1 MSPRITIQWKR
12 LKPRGQWTFHRSWNL
27 PPLWDCS
34 GNHAAPPQFQA
45 SAPLSARFN
54 NRTRLRLFQ
63 RTFSSYQC
71 HVSKKNTQR
80 CYMSF
85 PPEDMEL
92 VINII
97 WIYSLLL
104 SNFFKNILWSLDLF
118 NKNKVSLIF
127 FKYEN

>member
-1 MSPRITIQWKR
+1 LQFNEKDWS
-12 LKPRGQWTFHRSWNL
+12 RGGIGPSIDPEICHLFEIVVG
-27 PPLWDCS
+27 

-54 NRTRLRLFQ
+54 NRTHLRLFH

-71 HVSKKNTQR
+71 HVSNKNTQR

-104 SNFFKNILWSLDLF
+104 SNFLKNILWSLDLF

>member
-1 MSPRITIQWKR
+1 
-12 LKPRGQWTFHRSWNL
+12 
-27 PPLWDCS
+27 
-34 GNHAAPPQFQA
+34 
-45 SAPLSARFN
+45 
-54 NRTRLRLFQ
+54 
-63 RTFSSYQC
+63 
-71 HVSKKNTQR
+71 
-80 CYMSF
+80 MSF

-104 SNFFKNILWSLDLF
+104 SNFLKNILWSLDLF